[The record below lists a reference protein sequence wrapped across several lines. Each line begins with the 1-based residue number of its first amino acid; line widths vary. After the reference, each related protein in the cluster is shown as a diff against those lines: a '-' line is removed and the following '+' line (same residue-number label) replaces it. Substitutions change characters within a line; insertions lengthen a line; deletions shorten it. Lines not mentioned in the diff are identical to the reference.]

1 MNQNKTQLVLIV
13 DRSGSMESIKTDAQ
27 GGINTLIEK
36 QKQESGECHLT
47 IVDFDGIIE
56 TVYDGDIKDCKG
68 YTLVPR
74 GSTALFDAV
83 GKTINEVGFKLAS
96 LYEKD
101 RPGLVAVFVVT
112 DGQENASREFTSET
126 VKTMI
131 EHQSTKY
138 NWQFDFMC
146 ADKASVFMA
155 KSLGFKAAVQ
165 YDVNNVLQ
173 MYGSVSSKVTRMR
186 GLQASGCNPSC
197 TYTDEELTSMNAGEV
212 VNG

>member
-74 GSTALFDAV
+74 GSTALFDAI

-112 DGQENASREFTSET
+112 DGQENASKEFISGD
-126 VKTMI
+126 VKNMI

-146 ADKASVFMA
+146 ADKASVFLG
-155 KSLGFKAAVQ
+155 KTLGFKAAVQ
-165 YDVNNVLQ
+165 YDVLNVAE
-173 MYGSVSSKVTRMR
+173 MYGSVSNKVTRMR
-186 GLQASGCNPSC
+186 SLSASGCNPSC
-197 TYTDEELTSMNAGEV
+197 TYTEEELVAMNSVTSINE
-212 VNG
+212 